1 MNDFLIFGICAFLSL
16 YLGTTFAFMF
26 KMMTSTF
33 EEMDK
38 PTKTRKSDLHPEMQ
52 DVKSGE
58 QLLVFNP
65 STDEDDDAKVTF
77 LLLKNDYST
86 L

>member
-1 MNDFLIFGICAFLSL
+1 
-16 YLGTTFAFMF
+16 
-26 KMMTSTF
+26 MTSTF

-65 STDEDDDAKVTF
+65 STDEDDDGEGDVFIVK
-77 LLLKNDYST
+77 K
-86 L
+86 